1 MWVFYFAIARRLHGV
16 RSLGLEPRT
25 FRLRVGCSNQLSYE
39 RLAHIVPAM
48 WVFYFALRCHT
59 RKRTSGQ
66 GRTDAGRFLRPLPLP
81 LGYRSMA
88 HIAGPMW
95 VFFYK
100 LGLPVPRGSAWSRIR
115 TDTVPGLSR
124 FSLPLEYPSKVGKTT
139 VLSSFTEFVRGSH
152 RSRATSPRGLT
163 TYTQLTA
170 SDWL

>member
-95 VFFYK
+95 VFF
-100 LGLPVPRGSAWSRIR
+100 LQIGAPGATRECLESDSNRHCTGFEPVFSTVGIPKQSGQDYR
-115 TDTVPGLSR
+115 TIVVHGICKR
-124 FSLPLEYPSKVGKTT
+124 FTPIACYISK
-139 VLSSFTEFVRGSH
+139 
-152 RSRATSPRGLT
+152 RSYHLHTIDSK
-163 TYTQLTA
+163 
-170 SDWL
+170 